1 LLGWHYRL
9 ASRCGPG
16 TGALQ
21 LTGRPRAL
29 CVCVRHSSAMEPDRR
44 SAGDPRPAGWC
55 VAAAFARRP
64 PGPSKETMAWRH
76 AQSAAP
82 VAHVA
87 GRPCDSSAGG
97 RGIGGIGSTGSPR
110 AHWPIQYAHQ
120 RASSPTRRDT
130 VRMAKSAA
138 PCGVAVG
145 GAGENQEQRQRRRR
159 ALAGVPDQQRD
170 SRSTAKG
177 NHGGA
182 AGHEH
187 ARSSFLIHDR
197 VEPLTTV
204 LALPPARCHEGRV
217 RGRFIRFDPDGDE
230 WSERMRHG
238 IARRSRSSQR
248 RRPRAVATPLPQA
261 WLCWTAPRRS
271 RTCACARCVL
281 TRWNTHGRQSRTQ
294 PSASRHFFS
303 FRQRQRWHQW
313 VSES

>member
-170 SRSTAKG
+170 SRTTAKG

-197 VEPLTTV
+197 VEPSTTV

-238 IARRSRSSQR
+238 IARRRQVEPAATSSCNA
-248 RRPRAVATPLPQA
+248 PAPGVALLDGPETFPGVCLRALRAH
-261 WLCWTAPRRS
+261 
-271 RTCACARCVL
+271 
-281 TRWNTHGRQSRTQ
+281 TRWNTHERQSKTQ

-303 FRQRQRWHQW
+303 FRRRQRWRQW
-313 VSES
+313 VTES